1 MLKSPKNLGIIHFI
15 GIGGIGMSG
24 IAEILFQ
31 SGYQVQGSDL
41 NKSNNTTRLENLG
54 IKIYI
59 GQKKSNIVNAK
70 IIVVSTAISET
81 NEEFLAA
88 KKLFLPIVHRSEM
101 LGELMRLKQSIAV
114 AGTHGKTTTTSLIA
128 KMIEENGMD
137 PTIINGGIISSL
149 NSNARLGNGEWMV
162 VEADESDGS
171 FAKLNPTAAI
181 ITNIDLEHLDYHK
194 TEENLEIAFFNF
206 VSSIPFYGFVC
217 LCIDN
222 PRTQK
227 LISKLENK
235 KVITYGMSAN
245 ADIRATNISYKNNKM
260 IFSLNITNNKKF
272 EKIVYEIEFSM
283 IGIHNIQNA
292 LATIATGIELKIP
305 LAKIKKTLKNFTGVQ
320 RRFQKV
326 GNFKN
331 TIIIDDYGH
340 HPVEI
345 NSALAAAR
353 LLAPENKI
361 FTVFQPHRYSRLRDL
376 FDEFCRSFND
386 ADIVLLLD
394 VYSAGEKPIKNFE
407 SSNLEHGLTNYG
419 HKNVLY
425 LRDQNHLAKALIKLI
440 QPNDLIICLGAGSIT
455 KIANNLENELKN
467 ENEYIQI

>member
-1 MLKSPKNLGIIHFI
+1 MLKSPENLGIIHFI

-31 SGYQVQGSDL
+31 SGYHVQGSDL
-41 NKSNNTTRLENLG
+41 KQSNNTNRLEKLG
-54 IKIYI
+54 IKVFI
-59 GQKKSNIVNAK
+59 GQKKSNIIDAK
-70 IIVVSTAISET
+70 IIVVSTAISEK
-81 NEEFLAA
+81 NEEFIAA
-88 KKLFLPIVHRSEM
+88 KKMFLPIVHRSEM
-101 LGELMRLKQSIAV
+101 LGELMRLKQSIAI

-128 KMIEENGMD
+128 KMIEDNGMD

-149 NSNARLGNGEWMV
+149 HSNARLGNGEWMV

-171 FAKLNPTAAI
+171 FSKLNPTAAI

-194 TEENLEIAFFNF
+194 NEDNLENAFYNF

-222 PRTQK
+222 PRTQR

-245 ADIRATNISYKNNKM
+245 ADIRATNIYYKNNKM
-260 IFSLNITNNKKF
+260 NFSLNIKNNKEFK
-272 EKIVYEIEFSM
+272 ENVYKIEFSM
-283 IGIHNIQNA
+283 IGMHNIQNA

-305 LAKIKKTLKNFTGVQ
+305 LTKIKNTLKNFTGVE

-331 TIIIDDYGH
+331 TTIIDDYGH

-345 NSALAAAR
+345 NSALSAAR
-353 LLAPENKI
+353 FLAPESKI
-361 FTVFQPHRYSRLRDL
+361 IAIFQPHRYSRLKDL
-376 FDEFCRSFND
+376 FDDFCSCFNK
-386 ADIVLLLD
+386 ADHVFLLD
-394 VYSAGEKPIKNFE
+394 VYAAGEKSIKKFE
-407 SSNLEHGLTNYG
+407 SINLEKGLADYG

-425 LRDQNHLAKALIKLI
+425 IQNQNLLAKNLLKLI

-455 KIANNLENELKN
+455 KIANNLEEELKN
-467 ENEYIQI
+467 EDKHI

>member
-1 MLKSPKNLGIIHFI
+1 MLKSPENLGIIHFI

-31 SGYQVQGSDL
+31 SGYHVQGSDL
-41 NKSNNTTRLENLG
+41 KQSNNTNRLEKLG
-54 IKIYI
+54 IKVFI
-59 GQKKSNIVNAK
+59 GQKKSNIIDAK
-70 IIVVSTAISET
+70 IIVVSTAISEK
-81 NEEFLAA
+81 NEEFIAA
-88 KKLFLPIVHRSEM
+88 KKMFLPIVHRSEM
-101 LGELMRLKQSIAV
+101 LGELMRLKQSIAI

-194 TEENLEIAFFNF
+194 NEDNLENAFYNF

-222 PRTQK
+222 HRTQK

-245 ADIRATNISYKNNKM
+245 ADIRASNIYYENNKM
-260 IFSLNITNNKKF
+260 KFSLNIRNNK
-272 EKIVYEIEFSM
+272 EYEENIYKIEFSM
-283 IGIHNIQNA
+283 IGMHNIQNA

-305 LAKIKKTLKNFTGVQ
+305 LTKIKNTLKNFTGVE

-331 TIIIDDYGH
+331 TTIIDDYGH

-345 NSALAAAR
+345 NSALSAAR
-353 LLAPENKI
+353 FLAPESKI
-361 FTVFQPHRYSRLRDL
+361 IAIFQPHRYSRLKDL
-376 FDEFCRSFND
+376 FDDFCSCFNK
-386 ADIVLLLD
+386 ADTVFLLD
-394 VYSAGEKPIKNFE
+394 VYAAGEKSIKKFE
-407 SSNLEHGLTNYG
+407 SINLEKGLADYG

-425 LRDQNHLAKALIKLI
+425 IQNQNLLAKNLLKLI

-455 KIANNLENELKN
+455 KIANSLEEELKN
-467 ENEYIQI
+467 EDKHI

>member
-1 MLKSPKNLGIIHFI
+1 MLKSPENLGIIHFI

-31 SGYQVQGSDL
+31 SGYHVQGSDL
-41 NKSNNTTRLENLG
+41 KQSNNTNRLEKLG
-54 IKIYI
+54 IKVYI
-59 GQKKSNIVNAK
+59 GQKKSNIIDAK
-70 IIVVSTAISET
+70 IIVVSTAISEK
-81 NEEFLAA
+81 NEEFIAA
-88 KKLFLPIVHRSEM
+88 KKMFLPIVHRSEM
-101 LGELMRLKQSIAV
+101 LGELMRLKQSIAI

-171 FAKLNPTAAI
+171 FSKLNPTAAI

-194 TEENLEIAFFNF
+194 NEDNLENAFYNF

-222 PRTQK
+222 PRTQR

-245 ADIRATNISYKNNKM
+245 ADIRATNIYYKNNKM
-260 IFSLNITNNKKF
+260 NFSLNIKNNKEFK
-272 EKIVYEIEFSM
+272 ENVYKIEFSM
-283 IGIHNIQNA
+283 IGMHNIQNA

-305 LAKIKKTLKNFTGVQ
+305 LTKIKNTLKNFTGVE

-331 TIIIDDYGH
+331 TTIIDDYGH

-345 NSALAAAR
+345 NSALSAAR
-353 LLAPENKI
+353 FLAPESKI
-361 FTVFQPHRYSRLRDL
+361 IAIFQPHRYSRLKDL
-376 FDEFCRSFND
+376 FDDFCSCFNK
-386 ADIVLLLD
+386 ADHVFLLD
-394 VYSAGEKPIKNFE
+394 VYAAGEKSIKKFE
-407 SSNLEHGLTNYG
+407 SINLEKGLADYG

-425 LRDQNHLAKALIKLI
+425 IQNQNLLAKNLLKLI

-455 KIANNLENELKN
+455 KIANSLEEELKN
-467 ENEYIQI
+467 EDKHI

>member
-31 SGYQVQGSDL
+31 SGYQIQGSDL
-41 NKSNNTTRLENLG
+41 NKSNNTNRLANLG
-54 IKIYI
+54 VKIYI
-59 GQKKSNIVNAK
+59 GQRKSNIVNAK

-81 NEEFLAA
+81 NEEYVAA
-88 KKLFLPIVHRSEM
+88 KKMFLPIVHRSEM
-101 LGELMRLKQSIAV
+101 LGELMRLKQSIAI

-149 NSNARLGNGEWMV
+149 DSNARLGNGEWMV

-194 TEENLEIAFFNF
+194 TEENLETAFFNF

-235 KVITYGMSAN
+235 KVITYGMAAN
-245 ADIRATNISYKNNKM
+245 ADIRATNISYKKNM
-260 IFSLNITNNKKF
+260 MHFSLNISNNKNYQR
-272 EKIVYEIEFSM
+272 KIYEIEFSM

-292 LATIATGIELKIP
+292 LATVATGIELNIP
-305 LAKIKKTLKNFTGVQ
+305 ITKIKNTLKNFTGVQ

-331 TIIIDDYGH
+331 TTIIDDYGH

-353 LLAPENKI
+353 LLAPKNKI
-361 FTVFQPHRYSRLRDL
+361 ISIFQPHRYTRLKDL
-376 FDEFCRSFND
+376 FDQFCRSFND
-386 ADIVLLLD
+386 ADQVLLLD
-394 VYSAGEKPIKNFE
+394 VYPAGEKPIKNFE
-407 SSNLEHGLTNYG
+407 SINLERGLANYG
-419 HKNVLY
+419 HKNVSY
-425 LRDQNHLAKALIKLI
+425 VKDQNLLTKKLIKLI
-440 QPNDLIICLGAGSIT
+440 KPNDLIICLGAGSIT
-455 KIANNLENELKN
+455 NIANNLEKELKN
-467 ENEYIQI
+467 EDECV

>member
-1 MLKSPKNLGIIHFI
+1 MLKSPENLGIIHFI

-31 SGYQVQGSDL
+31 SGYHVQGSDL
-41 NKSNNTTRLENLG
+41 KQSNNTNRLEKLG
-54 IKIYI
+54 IKVFI
-59 GQKKSNIVNAK
+59 GQKKTNIIDAK
-70 IIVVSTAISET
+70 IIVVPTAISEK
-81 NEEFLAA
+81 NEEFIAA
-88 KKLFLPIVHRSEM
+88 KKMFLPIVHRSEM
-101 LGELMRLKQSIAV
+101 LGELMRLKQSIAI

-149 NSNARLGNGEWMV
+149 DSNARLGNGEWMV

-171 FAKLNPTAAI
+171 FSKLNPTAAI

-194 TEENLEIAFFNF
+194 NEDNLENAFYNF

-222 PRTQK
+222 PRTQR

-245 ADIRATNISYKNNKM
+245 ADIRATNIYYKNNKM
-260 IFSLNITNNKKF
+260 NFSLNIKNNKEF
-272 EKIVYEIEFSM
+272 DENIYTIEFSM
-283 IGIHNIQNA
+283 IGMHNIQNA

-305 LAKIKKTLKNFTGVQ
+305 LTKIKNTLKNFTGVE

-326 GNFKN
+326 GKYKN
-331 TIIIDDYGH
+331 TTIIDDYGH

-345 NSALAAAR
+345 NSALSAAR
-353 LLAPENKI
+353 FLAPESKI
-361 FTVFQPHRYSRLRDL
+361 IAIFQPHRYSRLKDL
-376 FDEFCRSFND
+376 FDDFCSCFNK
-386 ADIVLLLD
+386 ADHVFLLD
-394 VYSAGEKPIKNFE
+394 VYAAGEKSIKKFE
-407 SSNLEHGLTNYG
+407 SINLEKGLTDYG

-425 LRDQNHLAKALIKLI
+425 IQNQNLLAKNLLKLI
-440 QPNDLIICLGAGSIT
+440 QPKDLIICLGAGSIT
-455 KIANNLENELKN
+455 KIANSLEEELKN
-467 ENEYIQI
+467 EDKHI

>member
-1 MLKSPKNLGIIHFI
+1 MLKSPENLGIIHFI

-31 SGYQVQGSDL
+31 SGYHVQGSDL
-41 NKSNNTTRLENLG
+41 KQSNNTNRLEKLG
-54 IKIYI
+54 IKVYI
-59 GQKKSNIVNAK
+59 GQKKSNIIDAK
-70 IIVVSTAISET
+70 IIVVSTAISEK
-81 NEEFLAA
+81 NEEFIAA
-88 KKLFLPIVHRSEM
+88 KKMFLPIVHRSEM
-101 LGELMRLKQSIAV
+101 LGELMRLKQSIAI

-149 NSNARLGNGEWMV
+149 DSNARLGNGEWMV

-171 FAKLNPTAAI
+171 FSKLNPTAAI

-194 TEENLEIAFFNF
+194 NEDNLENAFYNF

-222 PRTQK
+222 PRTQR

-245 ADIRATNISYKNNKM
+245 ADIRATNIYYKNNKM
-260 IFSLNITNNKKF
+260 NFSLNIKNNKEF
-272 EKIVYEIEFSM
+272 EENVYKIEFSM
-283 IGIHNIQNA
+283 IGMHNIQNA

-305 LAKIKKTLKNFTGVQ
+305 LTKIKNTLKNFTGVE

-331 TIIIDDYGH
+331 TTIIDDYGH

-345 NSALAAAR
+345 NSALSAAR
-353 LLAPENKI
+353 FLAPESKI
-361 FTVFQPHRYSRLRDL
+361 IAIFQPHRYSRLKDL
-376 FDEFCRSFND
+376 FDDFCSCFNK
-386 ADIVLLLD
+386 ADHVFLLD
-394 VYSAGEKPIKNFE
+394 VYAAGEKSIKKFE
-407 SSNLEHGLTNYG
+407 SINLEKGLADYG

-425 LRDQNHLAKALIKLI
+425 IQNQNLLAKNLLKLI

-455 KIANNLENELKN
+455 KIANSLEEELKN
-467 ENEYIQI
+467 EDKHI

>member
-1 MLKSPKNLGIIHFI
+1 MLKSPENLGIIHFI

-31 SGYQVQGSDL
+31 SGYHVQGSDL
-41 NKSNNTTRLENLG
+41 KQSNNTNRLEKLG
-54 IKIYI
+54 IKVYI
-59 GQKKSNIVNAK
+59 GQKKSNIIDAK
-70 IIVVSTAISET
+70 IIVVSTAISEK
-81 NEEFLAA
+81 NEEFIAA
-88 KKLFLPIVHRSEM
+88 KKMFLPIVHRSEM
-101 LGELMRLKQSIAV
+101 LGELMRLKQSIAI

-128 KMIEENGMD
+128 KMIEDNGMD

-149 NSNARLGNGEWMV
+149 DSNARLGNGEWMV

-171 FAKLNPTAAI
+171 FSKLNPTAAI

-194 TEENLEIAFFNF
+194 NEDNLENAFYNF

-245 ADIRATNISYKNNKM
+245 ADIRATNIYYKNNKM
-260 IFSLNITNNKKF
+260 NFSLNIKNNKEF
-272 EKIVYEIEFSM
+272 EENVYKIEFSM
-283 IGIHNIQNA
+283 IGMHNIQNA

-305 LAKIKKTLKNFTGVQ
+305 LTKIKNTLKNFTGVE

-331 TIIIDDYGH
+331 TTIIDDYGH

-345 NSALAAAR
+345 NSALSAAR
-353 LLAPENKI
+353 FLAPESKI
-361 FTVFQPHRYSRLRDL
+361 IAIFQPHRYSRLKDL
-376 FDEFCRSFND
+376 FDDFCSCFNK
-386 ADIVLLLD
+386 ADHVFLLD
-394 VYSAGEKPIKNFE
+394 VYAAGEKSIKKFE
-407 SSNLEHGLTNYG
+407 SINLEKGLADYG

-425 LRDQNHLAKALIKLI
+425 IQNQNLLAKNLLKLI

-455 KIANNLENELKN
+455 KIANSLEEELKN
-467 ENEYIQI
+467 EDKHI

>member
-1 MLKSPKNLGIIHFI
+1 MLKSPENLGIIHFI

-31 SGYQVQGSDL
+31 SGYHVQGSDL
-41 NKSNNTTRLENLG
+41 KQSNNTNRLEKLG
-54 IKIYI
+54 IKVFI
-59 GQKKSNIVNAK
+59 GQKKSNIIDAK
-70 IIVVSTAISET
+70 IIVVSTAISEK
-81 NEEFLAA
+81 NEEFIAA
-88 KKLFLPIVHRSEM
+88 KKMFLPIVHRSEM
-101 LGELMRLKQSIAV
+101 LGELMRLKQSIAI

-128 KMIEENGMD
+128 KMIEDNGMD

-149 NSNARLGNGEWMV
+149 HSNARLGNGEWMV

-171 FAKLNPTAAI
+171 FSKLNPTAAI

-194 TEENLEIAFFNF
+194 NEDNLENAFYNF

-222 PRTQK
+222 PRTQR

-245 ADIRATNISYKNNKM
+245 ADIRATNIYYENNKM
-260 IFSLNITNNKKF
+260 NFSLNIKNNKEFK
-272 EKIVYEIEFSM
+272 ENVYKIEFSM
-283 IGIHNIQNA
+283 IGMHNIQNA

-305 LAKIKKTLKNFTGVQ
+305 LTKIKNTLKNFTGVE

-331 TIIIDDYGH
+331 TTIIDDYGH

-345 NSALAAAR
+345 NSALSAAR
-353 LLAPENKI
+353 FLAPESKI
-361 FTVFQPHRYSRLRDL
+361 IAIFQPHRYSRLKDL
-376 FDEFCRSFND
+376 FDDFCSCFNK
-386 ADIVLLLD
+386 ADHVFLLD
-394 VYSAGEKPIKNFE
+394 VYAAGEKSIKKFE
-407 SSNLEHGLTNYG
+407 SINLEKGLADYG

-425 LRDQNHLAKALIKLI
+425 IQNQNLLAKNLLKLI

-455 KIANNLENELKN
+455 KIANNLEEELKN
-467 ENEYIQI
+467 EDRHI

>member
-1 MLKSPKNLGIIHFI
+1 MLKSPENLGIIHFI

-31 SGYQVQGSDL
+31 SGYHVQGSDL
-41 NKSNNTTRLENLG
+41 KQSNNTNRLEKLG
-54 IKIYI
+54 IKVFI
-59 GQKKSNIVNAK
+59 GQKKSNIIDAK
-70 IIVVSTAISET
+70 IIVVSTAISEK
-81 NEEFLAA
+81 NEEFIAA
-88 KKLFLPIVHRSEM
+88 KKMFLPIVHRSEM
-101 LGELMRLKQSIAV
+101 LGELMRLKQSIAI

-128 KMIEENGMD
+128 KMIEDNGMD

-149 NSNARLGNGEWMV
+149 HSNARLGNGEWMV

-171 FAKLNPTAAI
+171 FSKLNPTAAI

-194 TEENLEIAFFNF
+194 NEDNLENAFYNF

-222 PRTQK
+222 PRTQR

-245 ADIRATNISYKNNKM
+245 ADIRATNIYYKNNKM
-260 IFSLNITNNKKF
+260 NFSLNIKNNKEF
-272 EKIVYEIEFSM
+272 EENVYKIEFSM
-283 IGIHNIQNA
+283 IGMHNIQNA

-305 LAKIKKTLKNFTGVQ
+305 LTKIKNTLKNFTGVE

-331 TIIIDDYGH
+331 TTIIDDYGH

-345 NSALAAAR
+345 NSALSAAR
-353 LLAPENKI
+353 FLAPESKI
-361 FTVFQPHRYSRLRDL
+361 IAIFQPHRYSRLKDL
-376 FDEFCRSFND
+376 FDDFCSCFNK
-386 ADIVLLLD
+386 ADHVFLLD
-394 VYSAGEKPIKNFE
+394 VYAAGEKSIKKFE
-407 SSNLEHGLTNYG
+407 SINLEKGLADYG

-425 LRDQNHLAKALIKLI
+425 IQNQNLLAKNLLKLI

-455 KIANNLENELKN
+455 KIANSLEEELKN
-467 ENEYIQI
+467 EDKHI

>member
-1 MLKSPKNLGIIHFI
+1 MHKIFKNTKKIHFI

-31 SGYQVQGSDL
+31 SGYKVQGSDL
-41 NKSNNTTRLENLG
+41 SKSNNTNRLENLG

-59 GQKKSNIVNAK
+59 GQQKSNIVNAK
-70 IIVVSTAISET
+70 IIVVSTAISKT
-81 NEEFLAA
+81 NEEYVAA
-88 KKLFLPIVHRSEM
+88 KKMFLPIVHRSEM
-101 LGELMRLKQSIAV
+101 LGELMRLKQSIAI

-149 NSNARLGNGEWMV
+149 ASNARLGNGEWMV

-194 TEENLEIAFFNF
+194 TEENLETAFFNF

-227 LISKLENK
+227 LMSKLENK

-245 ADIRATNISYKNNKM
+245 ADIRATNISYKKNM
-260 IFSLNITNNKKF
+260 MHFSLNISNNRDLQRKF
-272 EKIVYEIEFSM
+272 YEIEFSM

-305 LAKIKKTLKNFTGVQ
+305 ITKIKNTLKNFTGVQ

-331 TIIIDDYGH
+331 TTIIDDYGH

-361 FTVFQPHRYSRLRDL
+361 ISIFQPHRYTRLKDL
-376 FDEFCRSFND
+376 FEEFCRSFND
-386 ADIVLLLD
+386 ADQVLLLD
-394 VYSAGEKPIKNFE
+394 VYPAGEKPIKNFE
-407 SSNLEHGLTNYG
+407 SINLERGLANYG
-419 HKNVLY
+419 HKNVIY
-425 LRDQNHLAKALIKLI
+425 IKDQNLLTKKLIKLI
-440 QPNDLIICLGAGSIT
+440 NPNDLIICLGAGSIT
-455 KIANNLENELKN
+455 NIANNLEKELKN
-467 ENEYIQI
+467 EDECI

>member
-1 MLKSPKNLGIIHFI
+1 MLKSPENLGIIHFI

-31 SGYQVQGSDL
+31 SGYHVQGSDL
-41 NKSNNTTRLENLG
+41 KQSNNTNRLEKLG
-54 IKIYI
+54 IKVFI
-59 GQKKSNIVNAK
+59 GQKKSNIIDAK
-70 IIVVSTAISET
+70 IIVVSTAISEK
-81 NEEFLAA
+81 NEEFIAA
-88 KKLFLPIVHRSEM
+88 KKMFLPIVHRSEM
-101 LGELMRLKQSIAV
+101 LGELMRLKQSIAI

-149 NSNARLGNGEWMV
+149 DSNARLGNGEWMV

-171 FAKLNPTAAI
+171 FSKLNPTAAI

-194 TEENLEIAFFNF
+194 NEDNLENAFYNF

-222 PRTQK
+222 PRTQR

-245 ADIRATNISYKNNKM
+245 ADIRATNIYYKNNKM
-260 IFSLNITNNKKF
+260 NFSLNIKNNKEF
-272 EKIVYEIEFSM
+272 EENVYKIEFSM
-283 IGIHNIQNA
+283 IGMHNIQNA

-305 LAKIKKTLKNFTGVQ
+305 LTKIKNTLKNFTGVE

-345 NSALAAAR
+345 NSALSAAR
-353 LLAPENKI
+353 FLAPESKI
-361 FTVFQPHRYSRLRDL
+361 IAIFQPHRYSRLKDL
-376 FDEFCRSFND
+376 FDDFCSCFNK
-386 ADIVLLLD
+386 ADHVFLLD
-394 VYSAGEKPIKNFE
+394 VYAAGEKSIKKFE
-407 SSNLEHGLTNYG
+407 SINLEKGLADYG

-425 LRDQNHLAKALIKLI
+425 IQNQNLLAKNLLKLI

-455 KIANNLENELKN
+455 KIANSLEEELKN
-467 ENEYIQI
+467 EDKHI

>member
-1 MLKSPKNLGIIHFI
+1 MLKSPENLGIIHFI

-24 IAEILFQ
+24 IAEILHQ
-31 SGYQVQGSDL
+31 SGYHVQGSDL
-41 NKSNNTTRLENLG
+41 NKSNNTKRLEKLG

-59 GQKKSNIVNAK
+59 GQKKSNIINAK

-81 NEEFLAA
+81 NEEFVAA
-88 KKLFLPIVHRSEM
+88 KKMFLPIVHRSEM
-101 LGELMRLKQSIAV
+101 LGELMRLKQSVAI

-149 NSNARLGNGEWMV
+149 DSNARLGNGEWMV

-194 TEENLEIAFFNF
+194 TEDNLENAFFNF
-206 VSSIPFYGFVC
+206 VSTIPFYGFVC

-227 LISKLENK
+227 LMSKLENK

-245 ADIRATNISYKNNKM
+245 ADIRATNVLYKKNKM
-260 IFSLNITNNKKF
+260 YFSLNITNNKEYESK
-272 EKIVYEIEFSM
+272 VYEIEFSM
-283 IGIHNIQNA
+283 IGNHNIQNA

-305 LAKIKKTLKNFTGVQ
+305 LTKIKKTLKNFTGVQ

-331 TIIIDDYGH
+331 TTIIDDYGH

-353 LLAPENKI
+353 LLAPENRI
-361 FTVFQPHRYSRLRDL
+361 ISVFQPHRYSRLRDL
-376 FDEFCRSFND
+376 FHEFCRSFND
-386 ADIVLLLD
+386 ADQVILLD
-394 VYSAGEKPIKNFE
+394 VYAAGERPINNFE
-407 SSNLEHGLTNYG
+407 SINLESGLANYG

-425 LRDQNHLAKALIKLI
+425 IKDQNLLAKTLIKLI
-440 QPNDLIICLGAGSIT
+440 QPYDLIICLGAGSIT
-455 KIANNLENELKN
+455 KIANNLEEELKN
-467 ENEYIQI
+467 EDKHI